1 MGKRGRRSQ
10 ASVIRQM
17 SAVSRPAAAPPPA
30 TPLLKLPAALL
41 DDISNRVMQL
51 GAGNEL
57 SLTCR
62 ACSLA
67 NLLHAPAF
75 RILLDR
81 QRCDQLLT
89 PRVVSALQARS
100 RKLALSLEQ
109 PLGQDSEQHTDMLA
123 HTLDKLGRCV
133 AVEACKLCAPGEL
146 HSRPSYVL
154 TSTSGLAQLLVAS
167 FPSLTTL
174 SIHGYS
180 ASCRDLASL
189 LSYPQLA
196 LQLQQLDLPRSCII
210 QEPQQPA
217 QPGEVTLGNLFRGL
231 RLHTLSLE
239 VSSESPLPN
248 LQPLAQH
255 LTQLHISQ
263 SWDRAQSFVALA
275 SVLLS
280 LPQLQ
285 VLTLSH
291 SSSFHYQYQTLPQ
304 LLQVL
309 PRLHTLQLPDASVMG
324 PQQLSALLAATQLT
338 SRMLTCSLQQLEL
351 AGFTDC
357 KCVAHLPLHSLT
369 QPLVIGRLVVNA
381 AEDKE
386 VAAAVRNLTQA
397 CKVQVQIKS
406 MEFNCFSEREA
417 AAEAIAVAPSPAFLH
432 RRIKQ
437 LAASL
442 EPLQSCIAGQEVV
455 FVSLNGL
462 NAVTVPALAP
472 LCQGS
477 SRIQF
482 LYGSLSP
489 SLEFWRQL
497 VQLMPTEP
505 KHHIPFLP
513 IVPASTPREQAQL
526 PTTTSQH
533 LHTSLLLDMPRVPK
547 HTRANRANGA
557 KTQARHE
564 AAKSMEQL
572 TAAHATLTAA
582 HAALNA
588 DLLSSRELY
597 SQLREWHR
605 SLLVTAGQRDQQ
617 WELDLLGF
625 MQQVTQLEEAFLQQ
639 LQGAQAQLTDTAAA
653 LEAAQKDLAA
663 FELAH
668 TTVSMV
674 LSLHTPQSR
683 WGSYVDACSSLTRVL
698 KPVTAAVTGIMKRQ
712 GKAAPAW
719 AGDLCSLLLD
729 TDLICKLMVVA
740 VVGQQLVMPDL
751 GWVATEG
758 GMHAFELARHVEQL
772 LDNLLDASTQDA
784 EERFPYIFQHAQGL
798 FVAPAPSAHT
808 AAGSLLTAAAS
819 APNHMALEGPQQWA
833 AAKPKLVVLINKH
846 IQALYEYLYEHSQLF
861 FQLPHLLAAMGSSNA
876 LYAQKAAEQVLKQR
890 DMRLQEWDVHKQQKQ
905 QQQQGGRRQPPSGQQ
920 FLPFDP
926 AVFDPYGTLQDFL
939 VSVVM
944 SRNDVATQRRL
955 RTYAYALATLNKA
968 HN

>member
-1 MGKRGRRSQ
+1 MGQWGRRSQ
-10 ASVIRQM
+10 APVSGQM

-30 TPLLKLPAALL
+30 TPLLKLPPALL

-67 NLLHAPAF
+67 NLLHAAAF

-89 PRVVSALQARS
+89 PRVVSALQARTC
-100 RKLALSLEQ
+100 KLALSLEQ

-154 TSTSGLAQLLVAS
+154 TSKSGLAQLLVAS
-167 FPSLTTL
+167 LPSLTALT
-174 SIHGYS
+174 IHGYS

-189 LSYPQLA
+189 LSHPQLA

-210 QEPQQPA
+210 QQPQQPA
-217 QPGEVTLGNLFRGL
+217 QPGEVDLGNLFRGL

-263 SWDRAQSFVALA
+263 SWDRAQSFVAFA

-338 SRMLTCSLQQLEL
+338 SVRLKCIYGLSSASSPSMPCSLQQLEL

-432 RRIKQ
+432 RRMKQ

-477 SRIQF
+477 SRIEF

-497 VQLMPTEP
+497 VQLMPTVSHVFFHGTQGAATAAMCEAL
-505 KHHIPFLP
+505 HCL
-513 IVPASTPREQAQL
+513 AEQPWARWL
-526 PTTTSQH
+526 NISIAMFSGERATCWDAFDNTSQ
-533 LHTSLLLDMPRVPK
+533 PGKIRV
-547 HTRANRANGA
+547 
-557 KTQARHE
+557 
-564 AAKSMEQL
+564 S
-572 TAAHATLTAA
+572 
-582 HAALNA
+582 
-588 DLLSSRELY
+588 
-597 SQLREWHR
+597 
-605 SLLVTAGQRDQQ
+605 
-617 WELDLLGF
+617 F
-625 MQQVTQLEEAFLQQ
+625 
-639 LQGAQAQLTDTAAA
+639 
-653 LEAAQKDLAA
+653 
-663 FELAH
+663 
-668 TTVSMV
+668 
-674 LSLHTPQSR
+674 
-683 WGSYVDACSSLTRVL
+683 
-698 KPVTAAVTGIMKRQ
+698 
-712 GKAAPAW
+712 
-719 AGDLCSLLLD
+719 
-729 TDLICKLMVVA
+729 
-740 VVGQQLVMPDL
+740 
-751 GWVATEG
+751 
-758 GMHAFELARHVEQL
+758 
-772 LDNLLDASTQDA
+772 
-784 EERFPYIFQHAQGL
+784 
-798 FVAPAPSAHT
+798 
-808 AAGSLLTAAAS
+808 
-819 APNHMALEGPQQWA
+819 
-833 AAKPKLVVLINKH
+833 
-846 IQALYEYLYEHSQLF
+846 
-861 FQLPHLLAAMGSSNA
+861 
-876 LYAQKAAEQVLKQR
+876 
-890 DMRLQEWDVHKQQKQ
+890 
-905 QQQQGGRRQPPSGQQ
+905 RR
-920 FLPFDP
+920 
-926 AVFDPYGTLQDFL
+926 
-939 VSVVM
+939 
-944 SRNDVATQRRL
+944 
-955 RTYAYALATLNKA
+955 
-968 HN
+968 